1 MISRRQPGLEINKL
15 YKRIS
20 EIIDDNSDFLIITHA
35 YPDGD
40 SLGSQIALYKLIS
53 LLKKNAAVICNSE
66 LPYQYK
72 FLPYLDKI
80 GKDLKE
86 IKDYGKGYV
95 CICLDCADEF
105 RMNLDFKVL
114 KSNVKYII
122 NIDHH
127 KNNSNFGDLNIVDTG
142 KSATAE
148 ILYELIQKHYP
159 ELIDHEIALGIYVG
173 ILTDTG
179 KFQYSNTNYAVHKAV
194 SELLKFNINPSRIY
208 KHIYEN
214 EPLARF
220 KLIRLILQRIEYVD
234 SSGLIYSYVL
244 EKDFKKLD
252 LPFSAQDGVINLL
265 RSAEK
270 VKIAALIKQTA
281 GKCYKISLR
290 TSDKDIDLFRIASSF
305 NGGGHRMAS
314 AYSDNGSLRTVINN
328 LKKAVIDNIKL

>member
-1 MISRRQPGLEINKL
+1 LEINKS

-20 EIIDDNSDFLIITHA
+20 EIIHDNDNFLIITHA

-53 LLKKNAAVICNSE
+53 LLKKNVTAICNSE

-72 FLPYLDKI
+72 FLPYLNKI
-80 GKDLKE
+80 GKDFKE
-86 IKDYGKGYV
+86 IEDRGKEYI

-105 RMNLDFKVL
+105 RMDLDFKAL

-122 NIDHH
+122 NMDHH
-127 KNNSNFGDLNIVDTG
+127 KNNSNFGDLDIVDTG

-159 ELIDHEIALGIYVG
+159 KLLDHEIALGIYVG

-179 KFQYSNTNYAVHKAV
+179 KFQYSNTNYTVHKAV
-194 SELLKFNINPSRIY
+194 SELLKFNINPSQVY
-208 KHIYEN
+208 KCIYEN

-220 KLIRLILQRIEYVD
+220 KLIQLVLQRIKYID
-234 SSGLIYSYVL
+234 SYGLIYSYTL

-265 RSAEK
+265 RTAEK

-281 GKCYKISLR
+281 GKSYKISLR
-290 TSDKDIDLFRIASSF
+290 TSDKNIDLFRIASSF

-314 AYSDNGSLRTVINN
+314 AYSDNGSLSTVINN
-328 LKKAVIDNIKL
+328 LKKAVEDNIKL